1 MSDYHAT
8 RDQRALP
15 MFELTNQLAT
25 LAAPTADMQRLLGA
39 IQGDQRAMDTFVRMN
54 AGVTTPS
61 EFFADDAI
69 SRRMA
74 GAAAG

>member
-1 MSDYHAT
+1 M
-8 RDQRALP
+8 R
-15 MFELTNQLAT
+15 
-25 LAAPTADMQRLLGA
+25 RLLGA